1 MIDLFNIFINL
12 VLALALGYGSMKLL
26 YGNKTKKCCP
36 YKMGLLV
43 VVYFLV
49 LHNYVLTDYRMNSVK
64 FFKETF
70 LSSNNNNNN
79 NQQEI
84 PTPQLDVP
92 KDTFMT
98 SVDDYHGTKM
108 PIMGPL
114 DGLPWQEVIRRV
126 NYLKAKTQYPY
137 KPMTY
142 TDYKTSMDELLGEDL
157 SGLMK
162 HADLNTTETK
172 QELRRWY
179 PDSTL
184 NQINARDCTNYA
196 PGHPLS
202 CVQPSTKLSDDLLL
216 NDSTNPTEL
225 ATKENFI
232 SSDMYKSTQELLNS
246 KSGTM
251 PTLFKNAPGHVGQNV
266 TRDISSDLCR
276 GCVVGQCSK
285 GVCGSRVIEPGN
297 ENIIDVEGYV
307 KSYLDDNVPLS
318 DEKNKKEPV
327 NPWTFF

>member
-12 VLALALGYGSMKLL
+12 ILALVLAYGTIKLL
-26 YGNKTKKCCP
+26 YGNKTKNCCP
-36 YKMGLLV
+36 YKIGLLS
-43 VVYFLV
+43 VVYFII
-49 LHNYVLTDYRMNSVK
+49 LHNYILTDYRMNSVK

-70 LSSNNNNNN
+70 LLENYNNNL
-79 NQQEI
+79 QEI
-84 PTPQLDVP
+84 PIPKLDVP

-98 SVDDYHGTKM
+98 SLDDYHGTKM

-114 DGLPWQEVIRRV
+114 DGLPWQEVVRRV

-162 HADLNTTETK
+162 HTDLNTPENK

-179 PDSTL
+179 PDSTI
-184 NQINARDCTNYA
+184 NQINARDCTNYK

-202 CVQPSTKLSDDLLL
+202 CIQPQKKITDDLLL
-216 NDSTNPTEL
+216 NDSTNPNEL
-225 ATKENFI
+225 ATKENFQ
-232 SSDMYKSTQELLNS
+232 SSDIYKSTQDIVNS
-246 KSGTM
+246 NSGIIS
-251 PTLFKNAPGHVGQNV
+251 TLFKNSPGHVGQNIS
-266 TRDISSDLCR
+266 RDISSDICR
-276 GCVVGQCSK
+276 GCVVGQCAK
-285 GVCGSRVIEPGN
+285 GVCGSRIIEQGN

-307 KSYLDDNVPLS
+307 KLYLEDNVSLF
-318 DEKNKKEPV
+318 DEKNKKKPV